1 MISSNFQG
9 LNFRRHLVGENAVM
23 FENLKRMC
31 SDIHLS
37 QEIDRVNWSLDK
49 NGFSTKSLYN
59 RISCEGVKV
68 PYRFLWKIK
77 IPHKIK
83 IFLWLIIK
91 NRILSKENLIKRSWF
106 GVSDCVFC
114 GLFESTK
121 HLFFECSVARFIWR
135 LIQIA
140 LYLPTTPTDVEHLTG
155 VWLRNFDKGYR
166 KSIVVGCG
174 AVLWAIWKSR
184 NSICFNKKLHNDPTD
199 VIFMCCFLL
208 DYWALM
214 QTGRTKKMLEAGSK
228 RIRETTREV
237 FNRAHGWAPVT
248 RSITW

>member
-1 MISSNFQG
+1 VISSNFQG

-91 NRILSKENLIKRSWF
+91 NRILSKENLIKRSWS

-140 LYLPTTPTDVEHLTG
+140 LYLPTTPSDVEHLTG

-166 KSIVVGCG
+166 KSVVVGCG

-184 NSICFNKKLHNDPTD
+184 NSVCFNKKTP
-199 VIFMCCFLL
+199 
-208 DYWALM
+208 
-214 QTGRTKKMLEAGSK
+214 
-228 RIRETTREV
+228 
-237 FNRAHGWAPVT
+237 
-248 RSITW
+248 